1 MSLTKFAP
9 EDIIPVVIHVLS
21 FSAVKFAEY
30 GYLSIVENEI
40 PDLKGMDEEDI
51 DPALY
56 FELLAASDDE
66 VSKALL
72 KCIKYIDEAINTLR
86 IMYAIDLDEL
96 YSDERIYLIADDLYA
111 DLYFHADYIIEDDVD
126 AAIMELPFT
135 AANTFF
141 YLCRL
146 IMNGA
151 VDVELALDEGLYG
164 TGAEEFEF
172 MDTSNPNIG
181 IIHNLADQ
189 LLIMNK
195 EIFEIYGKKRDNTN

>member
-40 PDLKGMDEEDI
+40 PDLKGMEEEDI

-56 FELLAASDDE
+56 FELLAASDE
-66 VSKALL
+66 EISKALL
-72 KCIKYIDEAINTLR
+72 KCIEYIDEAINTLR

-96 YSDERIYLIADDLYA
+96 YSDERIHVIADDLYA
-111 DLYFHADYIIEDDVD
+111 DLYFHADYIIDQDVS

-141 YLCRL
+141 YLCKL
-146 IMNGA
+146 ILNGE
-151 VDVELALDEGLYG
+151 VDVELALDEGLHG
-164 TGAEEFEF
+164 TGLEEFEF
-172 MDTSNPNIG
+172 MDTSNPNVG

-189 LLIMNK
+189 VLIINK
-195 EIFEIYGKKRDNTN
+195 EIFNIYVKKDEDKN